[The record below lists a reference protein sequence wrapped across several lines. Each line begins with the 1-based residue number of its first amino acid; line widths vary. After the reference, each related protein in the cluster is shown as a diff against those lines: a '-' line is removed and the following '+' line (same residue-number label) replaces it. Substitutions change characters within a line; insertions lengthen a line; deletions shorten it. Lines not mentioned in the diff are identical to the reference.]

1 MTSGITQRA
10 FPTSLAVTS
19 RWLFGRIFW
28 RMRWFLGILAV
39 VLLVAYPV
47 LRSLVTDVVSL
58 WEVTGDNAP
67 KWFLFAMG
75 ITLVKVYLAPLVAAG
90 VTRARVAA
98 AAAIALLGAATVL
111 ALLAPLGF
119 MIEAM
124 YGKTFGWEPVLQF
137 GHLFTSTGQPLAV
150 IAEYL
155 LSGTLYAYTGL
166 LVGFTY
172 YRTNWLIATLLLP
185 FTTAVPWGFA
195 GLLSDR
201 YGSWPSWMTGLGTGP
216 RAGMMLLL
224 VVAVFALVRWL
235 LPKTPLRSR
244 TE

>member
-1 MTSGITQRA
+1 
-10 FPTSLAVTS
+10 
-19 RWLFGRIFW
+19 
-28 RMRWFLGILAV
+28 MRWFLAILAV
-39 VLLVAYPV
+39 VILVAYPL
-47 LRSLVTDVVSL
+47 LRVLVTDVVSL

-90 VTRARVAA
+90 VTRARVAS

-111 ALLAPLGF
+111 ALLAPVGF
-119 MIEAM
+119 MIESV
-124 YGKTFGWEPVLQF
+124 YGRTFGWEPVLQF
-137 GHLFTSTGQPLAV
+137 GHLFTSTGQPLIV
-150 IAEYL
+150 FVEYL

-172 YRTNWLIATLLLP
+172 YRTNWLVATLLLP
-185 FTTAVPWGFA
+185 FTTAVPWGIA

-201 YGSWPSWMTGLGTGP
+201 YGSWPAWMVDLDTGS
-216 RAGMMLLL
+216 RAGMILLL

-235 LPKTPLRSR
+235 LPATPLRTR